1 MSSFDPASGRD
12 GRRSVIAPKVPG
24 VLRPGISRRGLVLRG
39 LGAGLGAAALSG
51 VSTAVYA
58 GAVEPE
64 RLVTTSYR
72 LTPPGWTGGRVS
84 LAAIADL
91 HAGGPNMA
99 VEHISRV
106 VDETNALRPDVI
118 VLLGDYIATHRFVT
132 EHVPNDVWAAEL
144 ARLKAPLGVWAIL
157 GNHDWWHNVRT
168 IRGALVTAGIP
179 CLENRAV
186 LLGDGA
192 ARFWIAGLGDQ
203 IAHWLGPG
211 SFRGEDDLAG
221 TLAQVTT
228 DDPVILLAH
237 EPDIFVRVPPRVSLT
252 SPATPT
258 AARSGFPCYGR
269 ISCPRVTGHA
279 SPRAHRRTQPAHDRV
294 RRARHQLRAGAARR
308 SAGDRARRDRRQR
321 RGLICPKTNWPG
333 GGPGQ

>member
-1 MSSFDPASGRD
+1 MAVMSSFDPAPGHD
-12 GRRSVIAPKVPG
+12 GRRSVIVSRAAAI
-24 VLRPGISRRGLVLRG
+24 LRPGISRRGFILRG
-39 LGAGLGAAALSG
+39 LGAAAISG

-72 LTPPGWTGGRVS
+72 LTPPGWTGGRIS

-91 HAGGPNMA
+91 HAGGPNMTVA
-99 VEHISRV
+99 HISRV

-144 ARLKAPLGVWAIL
+144 ARLRAPLGVWAIL
-157 GNHDWWHNVRT
+157 GNHDWWNNVRA
-168 IRGALVTAGIP
+168 IRGALVKAGIP
-179 CLENRAV
+179 CLENRAM
-186 LLGDGA
+186 LLGDGTT
-192 ARFWIAGLGDQ
+192 RFWIAGLGDQ

-237 EPDIFVRVPPRVSLT
+237 EPDIFVGVPPRVSLT
-252 SPATPT
+252 LAGHTHGGQVRIPLLWPHLVPSRFG
-258 AARSGFPCYGR
+258 ARFAYGH
-269 ISCPRVTGHA
+269 IVE
-279 SPRAHRRTQPAHDRV
+279 
-294 RRARHQLRAGAARR
+294 
-308 SAGDRARRDRRQR
+308 RDRHMIVSG
-321 RGLICPKTNWPG
+321 GLGTSFAPVRFGVPPEIVHVEIG
-333 GGPGQ
+333 GAVV

>member
-1 MSSFDPASGRD
+1 MSSFDPPAPGRD
-12 GRRSVIAPKVPG
+12 GRHGVIASRT
-24 VLRPGISRRGLVLRG
+24 VLRPGISRRGFILRG
-39 LGAGLGAAALSG
+39 LGAATLSG

-84 LAAIADL
+84 LAAIADI

-99 VEHISRV
+99 IEHISRV

-132 EHVPNDVWAAEL
+132 EHVPPDVWAAEL
-144 ARLKAPLGVWAIL
+144 ARLRAPLGVWAIL
-157 GNHDWWHNVRT
+157 GNHDWWHNVRM
-168 IRGALVTAGIP
+168 IRAALVEAGIP

-192 ARFWIAGLGDQ
+192 TRFWMAGLGDQ
-203 IAHWLGPG
+203 IAHWLGPN

-237 EPDIFVRVPPRVSLT
+237 EPDIFVRVPSRVSLT
-252 SPATPT
+252 LAGHTHGGQIRIPLLWPHLVPSRYG
-258 AARSGFPCYGR
+258 ARFAYGH
-269 ISCPRVTGHA
+269 IVE
-279 SPRAHRRTQPAHDRV
+279 
-294 RRARHQLRAGAARR
+294 
-308 SAGDRARRDRRQR
+308 RDRHMIVSG
-321 RGLICPKTNWPG
+321 GLGTSFAPVRLGVPPEIVHVEIG
-333 GGPGQ
+333 GDASV